1 MKLNL
6 DIPTSLKDITL
17 SQYKRYLKI
26 QENTESQLFL
36 NAKMIEIFCNAN
48 LQEVMLLKLS
58 DSEQIVKI
66 ISALFEE
73 KPRTVKSFTLKKTE
87 YGLHPQLD
95 ELSLGEYI
103 DLDSYIGNWEQ
114 MEIAM
119 NVLYRPILVKLKD
132 RYSIEEYDTE
142 TANRLLDMPMD
153 AVMSSIFFLWNLGL
167 ELSKVMMNSLD
178 NQETTALTQYLSLQK
193 NGVGINQFMDSLT
206 ETLDDL
212 KISLN

>member
-1 MKLNL
+1 
-6 DIPTSLKDITL
+6 
-17 SQYKRYLKI
+17 
-26 QENTESQLFL
+26 
-36 NAKMIEIFCNAN
+36 
-48 LQEVMLLKLS
+48 MLLKLS

-73 KPRTVKSFTLKKTE
+73 KPRTVKSFTLNKTE